1 MELPMLEVQPYA
13 NGEAPQQLNSGAP
26 RPETAEDCAGES
38 GNPIYV
44 DGTLSQP
51 QLNFNF
57 GRWE

>member
-51 QLNFNF
+51 QLCA
-57 GRWE
+57 